1 MQSQLQKTLDEKKYL
16 IVLDDL
22 WNEENIEW
30 LRFRNL
36 LMVGARGSRV
46 IVTTRSVQ
54 VARIIGATSWHALK
68 GLPKEKA
75 WSLFVKV
82 ACEQGQLPE
91 NQAFIS
97 LGKEIVEKCGGV
109 LLAIRTIA
117 GLLCTKASENE

>member
-1 MQSQLQKTLDEKKYL
+1 M
-16 IVLDDL
+16 DDL
-22 WNEENIEW
+22 WNEDNIEW

>member
-1 MQSQLQKTLDEKKYL
+1 M
-16 IVLDDL
+16 DDL
-22 WNEENIEW
+22 WNEDNIEW

-36 LMVGARGSRV
+36 LMVGARRSRV

-75 WSLFVKV
+75 WSLFEKV
-82 ACEQGQLPE
+82 AFEQGQLPE

-97 LGKEIVEKCGGV
+97 LGKEIVEKCGG
-109 LLAIRTIA
+109 LPLAIRTIA
-117 GLLCTKASENE
+117 SLLCTKASENE

>member
-1 MQSQLQKTLDEKKYL
+1 MQSQLEKKLNEKKYL

-22 WNEENIEW
+22 WNEDNIEW

-75 WSLFVKV
+75 WSLFVEV
-82 ACEQGQLPE
+82 AFE
-91 NQAFIS
+91 
-97 LGKEIVEKCGGV
+97 
-109 LLAIRTIA
+109 
-117 GLLCTKASENE
+117 